1 MAITIEKISYQ
12 NKKDAR
18 ILETVLT
25 NWFKDP
31 KELNLTSPN
40 MSYPFNFKKWAKIF
54 YADQEIHSFVIK
66 SEDWII
72 GIGNLRI
79 MPDTKIA
86 HAYHIFIDPNYRQQG
101 LAEKMVRNL
110 ESLGR
115 SEKMEVMTLR
125 VVPKNKPAI
134 KLYKKLGFEET
145 KSSKRKG
152 LTFEKMLNQVVDKS

>member
-1 MAITIEKISYQ
+1 MAITIKKISYQ

-40 MSYPFNFKKWAKIF
+40 MSYPFKFKKWVMLTDT
-54 YADQEIHSFVIK
+54 DQEIHSFVMK

-72 GIGNLRI
+72 GMGSLRI
-79 MPDTKIA
+79 IPDTKRA
-86 HAYHIFIDPNYRQQG
+86 HAYHIFIDPEYRQKG
-101 LAEKMVRNL
+101 LAEKMVRQL

-145 KSSKRKG
+145 AFSKRKG
-152 LTFEKMLNQVVDKS
+152 LFFEKKLN

>member
-18 ILETVLT
+18 ILEAVLT

-40 MSYPFNFKKWAKIF
+40 MAYPFKFKKWVML
-54 YADQEIHSFVIK
+54 YDADQEIHSFVMK
-66 SEDWII
+66 SDEGWII
-72 GIGNLRI
+72 GIGNLRLVT
-79 MPDTKIA
+79 DSKKA
-86 HAYHIFIDPNYRQQG
+86 HAYHIFIDPEYRQQG
-101 LAEKMVRNL
+101 LAEKMVHHL
-110 ESLGR
+110 ELLGR

-145 KSSKRKG
+145 AFSKRKG
-152 LTFEKMLNQVVDKS
+152 LFFEKKLN

>member
-1 MAITIEKISYQ
+1 MAITIKKISYQ

-40 MSYPFNFKKWAKIF
+40 MSYPFKFKKWVMLTDT
-54 YADQEIHSFVIK
+54 DQEIHSFVMK

-72 GIGNLRI
+72 GMGSLRI
-79 MPDTKIA
+79 IPDTKRA
-86 HAYHIFIDPNYRQQG
+86 HAYHIFIDPEYRQKG
-101 LAEKMVRNL
+101 LAEKMVRHL
-110 ESLGR
+110 ELLGR

-145 KSSKRKG
+145 ASSKRKG
-152 LTFEKMLNQVVDKS
+152 LFFEKKLN

>member
-40 MSYPFNFKKWAKIF
+40 MAYPFNFKKWVMLTD
-54 YADQEIHSFVIK
+54 ADQEIHSFVMK
-66 SEDWII
+66 SEGWII
-72 GIGNLRI
+72 GIGNLRLVT
-79 MPDTKIA
+79 DSKKA
-86 HAYHIFIDPNYRQQG
+86 HAYHIFIDPEYRQQG
-101 LAEKMVRNL
+101 LAEKMVHHL
-110 ESLGR
+110 ELLGR

-145 KSSKRKG
+145 ASSKRKG
-152 LTFEKMLNQVVDKS
+152 LFFEKKLN

>member
-1 MAITIEKISYQ
+1 MSITIKNISYQ

-40 MSYPFNFKKWAKIF
+40 MSYPFKFKKWVMLTDT
-54 YADQEIHSFVIK
+54 DQEIHSFVMK

-72 GIGNLRI
+72 GMGSLRI
-79 MPDTKIA
+79 IPDTKRA
-86 HAYHIFIDPNYRQQG
+86 HAYHIFIDPEYRQKG
-101 LAEKMVRNL
+101 LAEKMVRQL

-145 KSSKRKG
+145 AFSKRKG
-152 LTFEKMLNQVVDKS
+152 LFFEKKLN

>member
-40 MSYPFNFKKWAKIF
+40 MSYPFKFKKWVMLTD
-54 YADQEIHSFVIK
+54 ADQEIHSFVMK

-72 GIGNLRI
+72 GMGSLRI
-79 MPDTKIA
+79 IPDTKRA

-152 LTFEKMLNQVVDKS
+152 LFFEKKLN

>member
-40 MSYPFNFKKWAKIF
+40 MSYPFNFKKWVMLTD
-54 YADQEIHSFVIK
+54 ADQEIHSFVIK

-72 GIGNLRI
+72 GMGNLKI
-79 MPDTKIA
+79 IPDTKRA

-101 LAEKMVRNL
+101 LAEKMVRHL
-110 ESLGR
+110 ELLGR
-115 SEKMEVMTLR
+115 SEKMEIMTLR
-125 VVPKNKPAI
+125 VVPKNKPAV

-145 KSSKRKG
+145 ASSKRKG
-152 LTFEKMLNQVVDKS
+152 LSFEKKLN

>member
-18 ILETVLT
+18 ILETVLK

-40 MSYPFNFKKWAKIF
+40 MSYPFNFKKWVALTD
-54 YADQEIHSFVIK
+54 ANQENHSFVMK

-72 GIGNLRI
+72 GIGSL
-79 MPDTKIA
+79 KIITDSKRA
-86 HAYHIFIDPNYRQQG
+86 HAYHIYIDPEYRQKG
-101 LAEKMVRNL
+101 LAEKMVSHL
-110 ESLGR
+110 ESFGR
-115 SEKMEVMTLR
+115 SEKMKVMTLR

-134 KLYKKLGFEET
+134 KLYNKLEFEET
-145 KSSKRKG
+145 ASSKRKG
-152 LTFEKMLNQVVDKS
+152 LFFEKKLN

>member
-1 MAITIEKISYQ
+1 MSITIKNISYQ

-18 ILETVLT
+18 ILETVLK

-40 MSYPFNFKKWAKIF
+40 MSYPFKFKKWVMLTDT
-54 YADQEIHSFVIK
+54 DQEIHSFVMK

-72 GIGNLRI
+72 GMGSLRI
-79 MPDTKIA
+79 IPDTKRA
-86 HAYHIFIDPNYRQQG
+86 HAYHIFIDPEYRQKG
-101 LAEKMVRNL
+101 LAEKMVRQL

-145 KSSKRKG
+145 ASSKRKG
-152 LTFEKMLNQVVDKS
+152 LFFEKKLN

>member
-1 MAITIEKISYQ
+1 MAITIEKFSYQ

-18 ILETVLT
+18 ILEAVLT

-40 MSYPFNFKKWAKIF
+40 MSYPFNFKKWVMLTDV
-54 YADQEIHSFVIK
+54 DQEIHNFVMK

-72 GIGNLRI
+72 GMGSLRI
-79 MPDTKIA
+79 IPDTKRA
-86 HAYHIFIDPNYRQQG
+86 HAYHIFIDPEYRQKG
-101 LAEKMVRNL
+101 LAEKMVRQL

-145 KSSKRKG
+145 ASSKRKG
-152 LTFEKMLNQVVDKS
+152 LFFEKKLN

>member
-40 MSYPFNFKKWAKIF
+40 MSYPFNFKKWVMLTD
-54 YADQEIHSFVIK
+54 ADQEIHSFVIK

-72 GIGNLRI
+72 GMGNLRI
-79 MPDTKIA
+79 MPDTKKA

-134 KLYKKLGFEET
+134 KLYKKLGFKET
-145 KSSKRKG
+145 VSSKRKG
-152 LTFEKMLNQVVDKS
+152 LLFEKILD

>member
-1 MAITIEKISYQ
+1 MAITIKKISYQ

-40 MSYPFNFKKWAKIF
+40 MSYPFKFKKWVML
-54 YADQEIHSFVIK
+54 YDADQEIHSFVMK

-72 GIGNLRI
+72 GMGSLRI
-79 MPDTKIA
+79 IPDTKRA
-86 HAYHIFIDPNYRQQG
+86 HAYHIFIDPEYRQKG
-101 LAEKMVRNL
+101 LAEKMVRQL

-145 KSSKRKG
+145 AFSKRKG
-152 LTFEKMLNQVVDKS
+152 LFFEKKLN

>member
-40 MSYPFNFKKWAKIF
+40 MAYPFKFKKWVMLTD
-54 YADQEIHSFVIK
+54 ADQEIHSFVMK
-66 SEDWII
+66 SEGWII
-72 GIGNLRI
+72 GIGNLRLVT
-79 MPDTKIA
+79 DSKKA
-86 HAYHIFIDPNYRQQG
+86 HAYHTFIDPEYRQQG
-101 LAEKMVRNL
+101 LAEKMVRHL

-145 KSSKRKG
+145 GSSKRKG
-152 LTFEKMLNQVVDKS
+152 LLFEKILD

>member
-18 ILETVLT
+18 ILETVLK

-40 MSYPFNFKKWAKIF
+40 MAYPFKFKKWVML
-54 YADQEIHSFVIK
+54 YDADQEIHSFVMK

-72 GIGNLRI
+72 GIGSLRI
-79 MPDTKIA
+79 TPDSKRA

-145 KSSKRKG
+145 GSSKRKG
-152 LTFEKMLNQVVDKS
+152 LLFEKILD

>member
-12 NKKDAR
+12 NKKDVR

-40 MSYPFNFKKWAKIF
+40 MSYPFNFKKWVTLTN
-54 YADQEIHSFVIK
+54 ADQEIHSFVIK

-72 GIGNLRI
+72 GIGHLRI
-79 MPDTKIA
+79 LPDTKRA
-86 HAYHIFIDPNYRQQG
+86 HAYHIFIDPDYRQKG
-101 LAEKMVRNL
+101 LAEKMVRHL
-110 ESLGR
+110 ELLGR

-134 KLYKKLGFEET
+134 KLYEKLGFEET
-145 KSSKRKG
+145 GSSKRKG
-152 LTFEKMLNQVVDKS
+152 LLFEKILD

>member
-18 ILETVLT
+18 ILETVLK

-40 MSYPFNFKKWAKIF
+40 MSYPFNFKKWVTLT
-54 YADQEIHSFVIK
+54 YAGQEIHSFAIK

-79 MPDTKIA
+79 
-86 HAYHIFIDPNYRQQG
+86 IDPEYRQQG
-101 LAEKMVRNL
+101 LAEKMVRHL

-145 KSSKRKG
+145 GSSKRKG
-152 LTFEKMLNQVVDKS
+152 LLFEKKLN

>member
-18 ILETVLT
+18 ILEAVLT

-40 MSYPFNFKKWAKIF
+40 MSYPFNFKKWVMLTDV
-54 YADQEIHSFVIK
+54 DQEIHNFVMK

-72 GIGNLRI
+72 GMGSLRI
-79 MPDTKIA
+79 IPDTKRA
-86 HAYHIFIDPNYRQQG
+86 HAYHIFIDPEYRQQG
-101 LAEKMVRNL
+101 LAEKMVRHL

-125 VVPKNKPAI
+125 VMPKNKPAI
-134 KLYKKLGFEET
+134 KLYEKLGFEET
-145 KSSKRKG
+145 VSSKRKG
-152 LTFEKMLNQVVDKS
+152 LLFEKILD

>member
-40 MSYPFNFKKWAKIF
+40 MSYPFKFKKWVMLIDA
-54 YADQEIHSFVIK
+54 YQEIHSFVMK

-72 GIGNLRI
+72 GIGSLRI
-79 MPDTKIA
+79 MPDTKKA

-134 KLYKKLGFEET
+134 KLYEKLGFEET
-145 KSSKRKG
+145 ASSKRKG
-152 LTFEKMLNQVVDKS
+152 LLFEKILN

>member
-1 MAITIEKISYQ
+1 MAITIKKISYQ

-40 MSYPFNFKKWAKIF
+40 MSYPFKFKKWVMLTDT
-54 YADQEIHSFVIK
+54 DQEIHSFVMK

-72 GIGNLRI
+72 GMGSLRI
-79 MPDTKIA
+79 IPDTKRA
-86 HAYHIFIDPNYRQQG
+86 HAYHIFIDPEYRQKG
-101 LAEKMVRNL
+101 LAEKMVRQL

-145 KSSKRKG
+145 ASSKRKG
-152 LTFEKMLNQVVDKS
+152 LFFEKKLN

>member
-1 MAITIEKISYQ
+1 MAITIKKISYQ

-18 ILETVLT
+18 ILEAVLT

-40 MSYPFNFKKWAKIF
+40 MAYPFKFKKWVML
-54 YADQEIHSFVIK
+54 YDADQEIHSFVIK

-72 GIGNLRI
+72 GMGSLRI
-79 MPDTKIA
+79 IPDTKRA
-86 HAYHIFIDPNYRQQG
+86 HAYHIFIDPEYRQRG
-101 LAEKMVRNL
+101 LAEKMVRHL

-115 SEKMEVMTLR
+115 SEKMEIMTLR

-134 KLYKKLGFEET
+134 KLYNKLGFEET
-145 KSSKRKG
+145 ASSKRKG
-152 LTFEKMLNQVVDKS
+152 LFFEKKLN

>member
-18 ILETVLT
+18 ILETVLK

-40 MSYPFNFKKWAKIF
+40 MSYPFNFKKWVALTD
-54 YADQEIHSFVIK
+54 ANQENHSFVMK

-72 GIGNLRI
+72 GIGSL
-79 MPDTKIA
+79 KIITDSKRA
-86 HAYHIFIDPNYRQQG
+86 HAYHIFIDPEYRQKG
-101 LAEKMVRNL
+101 LAEKMVRHL

-115 SEKMEVMTLR
+115 SEKMKVMTLR

-145 KSSKRKG
+145 GSSKRKG
-152 LTFEKMLNQVVDKS
+152 LLFEKILD

>member
-1 MAITIEKISYQ
+1 MAITIKKISYQ

-40 MSYPFNFKKWAKIF
+40 MSYPFKFKKWLMLTDT
-54 YADQEIHSFVIK
+54 DQEIHSFVMK

-72 GIGNLRI
+72 GMGSLRI
-79 MPDTKIA
+79 IPDTKRA
-86 HAYHIFIDPNYRQQG
+86 HAYHIFIDPEYRQKG
-101 LAEKMVRNL
+101 LAEKMVRQL

-145 KSSKRKG
+145 ASSKRKG
-152 LTFEKMLNQVVDKS
+152 LFFEKKLN

>member
-40 MSYPFNFKKWAKIF
+40 MSYPFKFKKWVMLTD
-54 YADQEIHSFVIK
+54 ADQEIHSFVIK

-72 GIGNLRI
+72 GMGNLKI
-79 MPDTKIA
+79 IPDTKRA

-101 LAEKMVRNL
+101 LAEKMVRHL
-110 ESLGR
+110 ELLGR
-115 SEKMEVMTLR
+115 SEKMEIMTLR
-125 VVPKNKPAI
+125 VVPKNKPAV
-134 KLYKKLGFEET
+134 KLYEKLGFEET
-145 KSSKRKG
+145 ASSKRKG
-152 LTFEKMLNQVVDKS
+152 LSFEKKLN

>member
-18 ILETVLT
+18 ILETVLK

-40 MSYPFNFKKWAKIF
+40 MSYPFKFKKWVMLTDT
-54 YADQEIHSFVIK
+54 DQEIHSFVMK

-72 GIGNLRI
+72 GMGSLRI
-79 MPDTKIA
+79 IPDTKRA
-86 HAYHIFIDPNYRQQG
+86 HAYHIFIDPEYRQKG
-101 LAEKMVRNL
+101 LAEKMVRQL

-145 KSSKRKG
+145 ASSKRKG
-152 LTFEKMLNQVVDKS
+152 LFFEKKLN

>member
-18 ILETVLT
+18 ILEAVLT

-40 MSYPFNFKKWAKIF
+40 MAYPFKFKKWVML
-54 YADQEIHSFVIK
+54 YDADQEIHSFVMK
-66 SEDWII
+66 SEGWII
-72 GIGNLRI
+72 GIGNLRLVT
-79 MPDTKIA
+79 DSKKA
-86 HAYHIFIDPNYRQQG
+86 HAYHIFIDPEYRQQG
-101 LAEKMVRNL
+101 LAEKMVHHL
-110 ESLGR
+110 ELLGR

-134 KLYKKLGFEET
+134 KLYKKLRFEET
-145 KSSKRKG
+145 ASSKRKG
-152 LTFEKMLNQVVDKS
+152 LFFEKKLN

>member
-1 MAITIEKISYQ
+1 MTITIEKISYQ

-31 KELNLTSPN
+31 KELNLTNPN
-40 MSYPFNFKKWAKIF
+40 MSYPFNFKKWVTLT
-54 YADQEIHSFVIK
+54 YANQEIHSFAIK

-72 GIGNLRI
+72 GIGNLMI
-79 MPDTKIA
+79 IPDTKKA
-86 HAYHIFIDPNYRQQG
+86 QALHIFIDPDYRQQG
-101 LAEKMVRNL
+101 LAEKMVHHL
-110 ESLGR
+110 ELLGR

-125 VVPKNKPAI
+125 VVPKNKHAI

-145 KSSKRKG
+145 GSSKRKG
-152 LTFEKMLNQVVDKS
+152 LLFEKILD